1 VKYLILLLAILGLV
15 WWLRR
20 PKSMSSTQAEK
31 RNTADG
37 PQEMTR
43 CLDCGLH
50 LPRLDAV
57 AGAQGLYCSE
67 AHRQRH
73 EG

>member
-1 VKYLILLLAILGLV
+1 MKYLILLLAILGAV

-20 PKSMSSTQAEK
+20 PRKNAKQRKNAAAA
-31 RNTADG
+31 AD

-50 LPRLDAV
+50 LPRGDAV
-57 AGAQGLYCSE
+57 TGAQGLYCCES
-67 AHRQRH
+67 HRQRH